1 MRSSRKSSWRC
12 DFVGDI
18 RLLLLR
24 HRFRSDTSSS
34 VKIHSTSGRI
44 FYEPDDADDFD
55 DDDLDIR
62 PLNVTRLLK
71 PYSVIE
77 ELSTIAFLNE

>member
-1 MRSSRKSSWRC
+1 MRSSRKRFLRC

-18 RLLLLR
+18 GLLLLR

-34 VKIHSTSGRI
+34 VKIHSISGRI

-55 DDDLDIR
+55 DDDPDDDLDI
-62 PLNVTRLLK
+62 
-71 PYSVIE
+71 
-77 ELSTIAFLNE
+77 